1 MYYCCSGD
9 KTSRVWEA
17 LVKKNGKQAD
27 SIHVDTPRGG
37 GGSIPFH
44 SFSQLNL
51 LLLVTIRF

>member
-1 MYYCCSGD
+1 MYYCCSGG

-37 GGSIPFH
+37 SIPFH